1 MAERESLR
9 ADWLA
14 HWEPALA
21 CWSRHT
27 RLSPPRLC
35 LSDEEAQGEGLH
47 GSFAMIRH
55 LDHAIVVSLPE
66 VERRGVGRF
75 ALEILAHEVGHHV
88 LFPQNLHDHG
98 RALARVRRGLPTREH
113 LAPMVQNLWADL
125 LVNDRLARERGL
137 DLAGVYRALGTGQK
151 GPLWTFYLR
160 VFERLFGLPAQT
172 LTPSDGSDRLE
183 GDTAL
188 GARLVRAYARDGV
201 RGAGRFAALVFPYL
215 LEDETGAGRGA
226 LTPLLDTGSYGEGD
240 EAPDLASIDA
250 DELDDVIHPAE
261 DPLLGGLPAER
272 RPSRGEGG
280 ERRREAYR
288 GPLEYGEL
296 LRALGQ
302 DLSAEQAT
310 ARYYRERARPYVIPL
325 PSRPAPASEPLPE
338 GFAPWEIGDPV
349 ESIDWLASLL
359 RSPHPIPG
367 LTTVERTHGE
377 GPGSER
383 RLAPLDLYLGIDC
396 SGSMPNP
403 ERQPSAPV
411 LAGVALTLSALRSG
425 ARVRVV
431 LSGEPGRSITTAG
444 YVSRAEEALSI
455 LTSYLGTG
463 YAFGV
468 HRLAEALSG
477 RRPEERPVHLVV
489 MTDFDV
495 FSLLDKD
502 DGWGVAARALVAA
515 KGGGTFVLRAPPSA
529 EHPGIPRLREL
540 GYGVVRVYEAEDLPR
555 FARELGRRLYQAGT
569 R

>member
-1 MAERESLR
+1 MASRKALR
-9 ADWLA
+9 DEWLA
-14 HWEPALA
+14 RWEPALA

-27 RLSPPRLC
+27 RLSLPRLC
-35 LSDEEAQGEGLH
+35 LSEEDAQREGLH
-47 GSFAMIRH
+47 GSFAMIRYV
-55 LDHAIVVSLPE
+55 DHAIVVSLPE
-66 VERRGVGRF
+66 VEKRGVGRF

-98 RALARVRRGLPTREH
+98 RAMARVRRGLPTREH
-113 LAPMVQNLWADL
+113 LAPFVQNLWADL
-125 LVNDRLARERGL
+125 LVNDRLARDHGL
-137 DLAGVYRALGTGQK
+137 DLAGVYRALGTGPK

-160 VFERLFGLPAQT
+160 IYERLFGLPPQT

-183 GDTAL
+183 GDAAL
-188 GARLVRAYARDGV
+188 GARLVRAYAQDGV
-201 RGAGRFAALVFPYL
+201 RGAGRFAALAFPYL
-215 LEDETGAGRGA
+215 LEDEAGAGRGA
-226 LTPLLDTGSYGEGD
+226 LAPLLDTGSYGEGAD
-240 EAPDLASIDA
+240 SPDLASIDA
-250 DELDDVIHPAE
+250 DEEDDVIHPAE
-261 DPLLGGLPAER
+261 DPLLGGAPGEPR
-272 RPSRGEGG
+272 KPPGKGGKRSRDT
-280 ERRREAYR
+280 YR

-296 LRALGQ
+296 LQALGQ
-302 DLSAEQAT
+302 ALSPEEAT
-310 ARYYRERARPYVIPL
+310 MRYYRERARPHVIPI
-325 PSRPAPASEPLPE
+325 PSRLAPVNEPLPE

-367 LTTVERTHGE
+367 LTTVERTYGE
-377 GPGSER
+377 GPGGER
-383 RLAPLDLYLGIDC
+383 KLAPFDLYIGIDC

-403 ERQPSAPV
+403 ERQASAPV

-431 LSGEPGRSITTAG
+431 LSGEPGRSITTKG
-444 YVSRAEEALSI
+444 YVSRPEEALSI

-502 DGWGVAARALVAA
+502 DGWGVAARALTDA
-515 KGGGTFVLRAPPSA
+515 KGGGTFVLRAPPGA
-529 EHPGIPRLREL
+529 EHPGIPRLGEL
-540 GYGVVRVYEAEDLPR
+540 GYGVVRVYEEEDLPR
-555 FARELGRRLYQAGT
+555 FARELGRRLYERAA